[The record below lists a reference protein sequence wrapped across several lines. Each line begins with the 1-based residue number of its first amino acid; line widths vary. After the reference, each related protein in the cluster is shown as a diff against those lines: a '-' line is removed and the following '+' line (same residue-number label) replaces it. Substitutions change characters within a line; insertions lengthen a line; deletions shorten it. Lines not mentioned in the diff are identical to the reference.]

1 MKKYK
6 VGMVSLGCD
15 KNRVDAEIILGRMS
29 EQYEITNNP
38 KEADIIIVN
47 TCGFI
52 ESAKQESIDTIL
64 EMAEYKNKYKCKML
78 IATGCLTQRYGKEL
92 QELMPEIDITLGVND
107 YEKINEY
114 IMNFINND
122 EKLIEVNYSDQKINE
137 GIRILTTKSHTAYLR
152 IAEGCNN
159 FCTYCIIPKIRG
171 KFRSR
176 DKESIIK
183 EAELLSKSGVKEL
196 ILIAQDLTM
205 YGTDLYGGQ
214 KLHELLREL
223 SKVDGIEWIRLL
235 YCYPEEIYDELIDE
249 IANNNKVVKYLDLP
263 IQHISNNILR
273 LMARK
278 TSKEAIINKIETLRK
293 RIPDIVVRTSLIVG
307 FPGETEEDFNELTK
321 FLQDYKLDNVGVF
334 KYSQEEGTP
343 AAKMENQ
350 VPEEIKEIR
359 ERNLMLVQQEVAKEI
374 NELKI
379 SNIYDILVEG
389 HNGEYYYGRSY
400 EMAPEIDGVVFF
412 DSEENTNC
420 ADYDLMGVVV
430 YESCK

>member
-1 MKKYK
+1 
-6 VGMVSLGCD
+6 
-15 KNRVDAEIILGRMS
+15 
-29 EQYEITNNP
+29 
-38 KEADIIIVN
+38 
-47 TCGFI
+47 
-52 ESAKQESIDTIL
+52 
-64 EMAEYKNKYKCKML
+64 
-78 IATGCLTQRYGKEL
+78 
-92 QELMPEIDITLGVND
+92 
-107 YEKINEY
+107 
-114 IMNFINND
+114 MNFINND

-321 FLQDYKLDNVGVF
+321 FLQDYKLDN
-334 KYSQEEGTP
+334 
-343 AAKMENQ
+343 Q

-412 DSEENTNC
+412 DSEENIKTGAIVKVKITNC

-430 YESCK
+430 YESCN

>member
-1 MKKYK
+1 
-6 VGMVSLGCD
+6 
-15 KNRVDAEIILGRMS
+15 
-29 EQYEITNNP
+29 
-38 KEADIIIVN
+38 
-47 TCGFI
+47 
-52 ESAKQESIDTIL
+52 
-64 EMAEYKNKYKCKML
+64 
-78 IATGCLTQRYGKEL
+78 
-92 QELMPEIDITLGVND
+92 
-107 YEKINEY
+107 
-114 IMNFINND
+114 
-122 EKLIEVNYSDQKINE
+122 
-137 GIRILTTKSHTAYLR
+137 
-152 IAEGCNN
+152 
-159 FCTYCIIPKIRG
+159 
-171 KFRSR
+171 
-176 DKESIIK
+176 
-183 EAELLSKSGVKEL
+183 
-196 ILIAQDLTM
+196 M

-359 ERNLMLVQQEVAKEI
+359 ERNLMLVQREVAKEI

-412 DSEENTNC
+412 DSEENIKTGAIVKVKITNC

>member
-1 MKKYK
+1 
-6 VGMVSLGCD
+6 
-15 KNRVDAEIILGRMS
+15 
-29 EQYEITNNP
+29 
-38 KEADIIIVN
+38 
-47 TCGFI
+47 
-52 ESAKQESIDTIL
+52 
-64 EMAEYKNKYKCKML
+64 
-78 IATGCLTQRYGKEL
+78 
-92 QELMPEIDITLGVND
+92 
-107 YEKINEY
+107 
-114 IMNFINND
+114 
-122 EKLIEVNYSDQKINE
+122 
-137 GIRILTTKSHTAYLR
+137 
-152 IAEGCNN
+152 
-159 FCTYCIIPKIRG
+159 
-171 KFRSR
+171 
-176 DKESIIK
+176 
-183 EAELLSKSGVKEL
+183 
-196 ILIAQDLTM
+196 
-205 YGTDLYGGQ
+205 
-214 KLHELLREL
+214 
-223 SKVDGIEWIRLL
+223 
-235 YCYPEEIYDELIDE
+235 
-249 IANNNKVVKYLDLP
+249 
-263 IQHISNNILR
+263 
-273 LMARK
+273 MARK

-412 DSEENTNC
+412 DSEENIKTGAIVKVKITNC